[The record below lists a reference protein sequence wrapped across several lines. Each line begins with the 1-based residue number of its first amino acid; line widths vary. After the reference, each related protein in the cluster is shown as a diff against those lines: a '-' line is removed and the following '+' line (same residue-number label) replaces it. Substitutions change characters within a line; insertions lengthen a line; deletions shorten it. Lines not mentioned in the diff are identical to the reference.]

1 MTRRWWT
8 VFNISIGIYMS
19 TLDASIVNVSLPTII
34 QSLNTH
40 GFITGLLIGGFFVEH
55 LGWRSIF
62 FVNLPIGVG
71 SAAVLYLVFLIGDA
85 ISAQIFS
92 FAKLEVS
99 SMYRS
104 REQASSLIIGIL
116 LFLWIGPA
124 EEVFW
129 RAFVQH
135 RLSKRFGEI
144 RGYLFSSLIYA
155 GVHVW
160 AFNLMLFLAALLCG
174 LFWGALFKR
183 YRSVWPGLISHAVWD
198 VAIFVLFPIR

>member
-1 MTRRWWT
+1 MRILFVLCLLAGLFWFILFSPWT
-8 VFNISIGIYMS
+8 FGRFNFWAEMVMATGVLAGAALFSGKKDLHSIYRFQRSHLVIGI
-19 TLDASIVNVSLPTII
+19 V
-34 QSLNTH
+34 
-40 GFITGLLIGGFFVEH
+40 
-55 LGWRSIF
+55 
-62 FVNLPIGVG
+62 

-85 ISAQIFS
+85 ISTQIFS
-92 FAKLEVS
+92 FAKPEVS
-99 SMYRS
+99 SIYRS

-129 RAFVQH
+129 RGFVQQ

-144 RGYLFSSLIYA
+144 RGYLVSSLIYA
-155 GVHVW
+155 GVHIW
-160 AFNLMLFLAALLCG
+160 AFNLMLFLAALICG

-198 VAIFVLFPIR
+198 AAIFVLF

>member
-1 MTRRWWT
+1 MSILFVLCLLAGLFWFIIFSPWT
-8 VFNISIGIYMS
+8 FGRFNFWAEMVMATGVLAGAALFYGKKEHPSVYRFQRSHLVIGI
-19 TLDASIVNVSLPTII
+19 V
-34 QSLNTH
+34 
-40 GFITGLLIGGFFVEH
+40 
-55 LGWRSIF
+55 
-62 FVNLPIGVG
+62 

-85 ISAQIFS
+85 ISTQIFS
-92 FAKLEVS
+92 FAKPEVS
-99 SMYRS
+99 SIYRS

-129 RAFVQH
+129 RGFVQH
-135 RLSKRFGEI
+135 GLSKRFGEI
-144 RGYLFSSLIYA
+144 RGYLVSSLIYA
-155 GVHVW
+155 GVHIW
-160 AFNLMLFLAALLCG
+160 AFNLILFLAALICG